1 MNKSNIRIREPQTR
15 TLTKTVLFRILSI
28 ITVYFISTVGFGF
41 PSPVALG
48 IVGASILFGTITYY
62 LHDRAWNLINWNRND
77 QFKETKLRSVIK
89 TIVYRII
96 IFTITAVGMRST
108 VSQSNGAAAT
118 FALVQLVANTCLY
131 FSTERVASYI
141 GRRQSHV

>member
-15 TLTKTVLFRILSI
+15 TLSKTVIFRILSM
-28 ITVYFISTVGFGF
+28 ITVYFISTVGFSF
-41 PSPVALG
+41 PTPVALG

-62 LHDRAWNLINWNRND
+62 LHDRAWNLVNWNRNEN
-77 QFKETKLRSVIK
+77 FKETKLRSVIK

-108 VSQSNGAAAT
+108 VSQSNDAAAT
-118 FALVQLVANTCLY
+118 FALVQLVANTILY
-131 FSTERVASYI
+131 LITERVASYI